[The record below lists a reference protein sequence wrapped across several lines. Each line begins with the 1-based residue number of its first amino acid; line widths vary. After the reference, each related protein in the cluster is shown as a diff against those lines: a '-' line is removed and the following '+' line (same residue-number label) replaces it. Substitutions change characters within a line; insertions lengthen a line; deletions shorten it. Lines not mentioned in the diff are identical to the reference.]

1 VFIVTL
7 YKIENLNTNF
17 KLKMEF
23 LDDRRAD
30 FWLFELL
37 THVDCDEPPL
47 PPPLRRESN
56 ERYLYFGLY
65 PYACA
70 MIVTKEFFD
79 HVGKYV
85 IEPIAGIKNKDFR
98 VIKADVIS
106 KIYLIYYYLEL
117 SGFTW
122 EKDKNVITVEIDGK
136 RSNLEIYVC
145 DGMFYILL
153 DELGSIFDSLQNIFI

>member
-1 VFIVTL
+1 
-7 YKIENLNTNF
+7 
-17 KLKMEF
+17 
-23 LDDRRAD
+23 
-30 FWLFELL
+30 
-37 THVDCDEPPL
+37 
-47 PPPLRRESN
+47 
-56 ERYLYFGLY
+56 
-65 PYACA
+65 